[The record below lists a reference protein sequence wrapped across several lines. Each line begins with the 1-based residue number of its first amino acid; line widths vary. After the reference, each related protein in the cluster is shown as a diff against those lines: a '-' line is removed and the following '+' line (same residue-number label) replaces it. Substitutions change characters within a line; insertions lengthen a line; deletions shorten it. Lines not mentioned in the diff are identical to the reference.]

1 MTMMVML
8 MVSVFDAPSH
18 VIPLSLYTIRCRRDG
33 SELFQPPSSSGSH
46 SSSHHLII
54 ISSCHFITPSSF
66 YHVTSSCLMSPTG
79 SSMKYLMAFKRS
91 YVRRSNGKL
100 SAAINLHHHHH
111 HHHLDHSHHPR
122 HHYHH
127 RHHTITNIVTII
139 ITIFIIVFIMYNI
152 LITMMM
158 TGEFRGFLNYLYRS
172 DVFPMTYTIADAY
185 VKSSFNRHTEVVE
198 SCSM

>member
-1 MTMMVML
+1 
-8 MVSVFDAPSH
+8 
-18 VIPLSLYTIRCRRDG
+18 
-33 SELFQPPSSSGSH
+33 
-46 SSSHHLII
+46 
-54 ISSCHFITPSSF
+54 
-66 YHVTSSCLMSPTG
+66 MSPTG

-127 RHHTITNIVTII
+127 RHHTITNIVTIF